1 MAEPQNNHPD
11 PAQQAKKIAGHLQKE
26 DNELQIFHRR
36 LAKVVEDSFDD
47 LQAFIQRRK
56 LFVMFEPELNCDP
69 ETDHEQAKDVWPL
82 FGPAVELSKRRIIA
96 EMLPILYSY
105 IDEHEKEEK

>member
-1 MAEPQNNHPD
+1 ME
-11 PAQQAKKIAGHLQKE
+11 E
-26 DNELQIFHRR
+26 
-36 LAKVVEDSFDD
+36 SFDD

-82 FGPAVELSKRRIIA
+82 FEPAVELSKRRIIA
-96 EMLPILYSY
+96 EMLPMLYGY
-105 IDEHEKEEK
+105 ID

>member
-1 MAEPQNNHPD
+1 
-11 PAQQAKKIAGHLQKE
+11 
-26 DNELQIFHRR
+26 
-36 LAKVVEDSFDD
+36 
-47 LQAFIQRRK
+47 
-56 LFVMFEPELNCDP
+56 MFEPELNCDP

-105 IDEHEKEEK
+105 IDEREKAEKQRIEAARKDAMQYVVIRT